1 MNTTLRID
9 AASGADAGNQAPTIT
24 SAMIEAEQS
33 TTEVISCSV
42 IVEAGQSTTE
52 AIFSWVQSSARLAPA
67 ILQGFAGVLA
77 MLYLLGACAL
87 AAGLLFYTFSR

>member
-9 AASGADAGNQAPTIT
+9 TACGVVTANQAPTIT

-33 TTEVISCSV
+33 TTEVISSA
-42 IVEAGQSTTE
+42 IGEAGQSTTE
-52 AIFSWVQSSARLAPA
+52 AISNLMESSVRLAPA

>member
-1 MNTTLRID
+1 MNTILRLD
-9 AASGADAGNQAPTIT
+9 AASGAEAENQAPTIISATINPEQRTTEAIT
-24 SAMIEAEQS
+24 SVIIEAEQS
-33 TTEVISCSV
+33 
-42 IVEAGQSTTE
+42 ATE
-52 AIFSWVQSSARLAPA
+52 AISSWVQSSARLAPA

>member
-9 AASGADAGNQAPTIT
+9 TACGVVTANQAPTTT

-33 TTEVISCSV
+33 TTEVISSA
-42 IVEAGQSTTE
+42 IGEAGQSTTE
-52 AIFSWVQSSARLAPA
+52 AISNLMESSVRLAPA

>member
-33 TTEVISCSV
+33 TTEAIS
-42 IVEAGQSTTE
+42 
-52 AIFSWVQSSARLAPA
+52 SWVQSLARLAPA
-67 ILQGFAGVLA
+67 ILQGFAGLLA
-77 MLYLLGACAL
+77 MPYLLGACAL

>member
-33 TTEVISCSV
+33 TTEVISSA

-52 AIFSWVQSSARLAPA
+52 AISSWVQSSARLAPA

>member
-9 AASGADAGNQAPTIT
+9 AASGVDAGNQAPTIT
-24 SAMIEAEQS
+24 SALIEAEQS
-33 TTEVISCSV
+33 TTEAISSA

-52 AIFSWVQSSARLAPA
+52 AISSWVQSSARLAPA

-77 MLYLLGACAL
+77 MLYLLGAWAL
-87 AAGLLFYTFSR
+87 AAVLLFYTFSR

>member
-24 SAMIEAEQS
+24 SAMIKAEQS
-33 TTEVISCSV
+33 TTEVISSA

-52 AIFSWVQSSARLAPA
+52 AISSWVQSSARLAPA